1 MQKQGSSEAVTH
13 VLEPTLPIDI
23 GTLSQRR
30 RIIDAMVESC
40 AEKTYAAT
48 TIADLVG
55 RASISRTT
63 FYKRFA
69 DKRECFD
76 AALDCCVEE
85 LRAAAAAAHSPLDD
99 PPAAMRK
106 AAVATLELMAAKP
119 ALAQLVT
126 GEGVSVE
133 PAVIERYRKILIPAI
148 EDLWDRS
155 EEPLQLHSDPRLA
168 FGRAQILIFD
178 LVATGRAGELPSLLP
193 DLVYTGL
200 LPFAGHEVALD
211 QARLAGRRAGSG
223 VDPRALDR

>member
-1 MQKQGSSEAVTH
+1 MTH

-23 GTLSQRR
+23 GALSQRR

-85 LRAAAAAAHSPLDD
+85 LRAAAGAAHSPLDD
-99 PPAAMRK
+99 PPEAMRK
-106 AAVATLELMAAKP
+106 ATVATLELMAAKP

-148 EDLWDRS
+148 EDLWDGA

-178 LVATGRAGELPSLLP
+178 LVATGRAGELPDLLP
-193 DLVYTGL
+193 DLVYIAL
-200 LPFAGHEVALD
+200 LPFAGHDVAID
-211 QARLAGRRAGSG
+211 QARLAGSG
-223 VDPRALDR
+223 VDPPAVDR

>member
-1 MQKQGSSEAVTH
+1 MTH

-23 GTLSQRR
+23 GALSQRR
-30 RIIDAMVESC
+30 RIIDAMIESC

-48 TIADLVG
+48 TIADLVS

-85 LRAAAAAAHSPLDD
+85 LRTAAAAAHSPLDD
-99 PPAAMRK
+99 PAEATRK
-106 AAVATLELMAAKP
+106 ATVATLELMAAKP

-133 PAVIERYRKILIPAI
+133 PAVIKRYRKILIPAI
-148 EDLWDRS
+148 EGLWDGAG
-155 EEPLQLHSDPRLA
+155 EPLRLHSDPRLA

-178 LVATGRAGELPSLLP
+178 LVATGRAGELPDLLP
-193 DLVYTGL
+193 DLVYIAL
-200 LPFAGHEVALD
+200 LPFAGHEVAID
-211 QARLAGRRAGSG
+211 QARLAGGQTGSE
-223 VDPRALDR
+223 VDPPSS